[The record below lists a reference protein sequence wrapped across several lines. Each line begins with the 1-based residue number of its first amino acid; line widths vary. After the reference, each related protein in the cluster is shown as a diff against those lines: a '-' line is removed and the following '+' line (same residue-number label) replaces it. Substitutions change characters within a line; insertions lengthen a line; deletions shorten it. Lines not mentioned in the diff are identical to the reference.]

1 MTEISFYHL
10 QKSHLEKVLPLLLEK
25 TMKLEKRAIV
35 MVGSSTYAE
44 QLNTLL
50 WNYQKGAWL
59 PHGTKEDGHA
69 EHQPIWLTSVDENP
83 NEATYLFLSDGA
95 YTSNIGDFERCFE
108 LFDGNNPAQL
118 NRARRLWQ
126 TYKNSGHDLKYLKQN
141 EHGEWI
147 ENTTAS

>member
-10 QKSHLEKVLPLLLEK
+10 QKSQLEKVLQLVLEK

-108 LFDGNNPAQL
+108 LFDGNNSAQL

-147 ENTTAS
+147 EKTTAS